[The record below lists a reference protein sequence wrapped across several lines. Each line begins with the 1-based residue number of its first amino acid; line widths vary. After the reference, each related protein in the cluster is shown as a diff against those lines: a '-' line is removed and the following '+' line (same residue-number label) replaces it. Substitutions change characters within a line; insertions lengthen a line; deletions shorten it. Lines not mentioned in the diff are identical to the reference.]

1 MEQEIKVKYYKLS
14 IFLIVV
20 FIVSACSRV
29 LISNRRQLNL
39 IPNSSMLQMSFDQ
52 YGQFLED
59 NVISADK
66 EKTKMVK
73 RVGKNIQKAVEQ
85 YFIDNGL
92 EEELKNY
99 DWEFNLVENNEVNA
113 WCMPGGKVVFYT
125 GILPLTKDE
134 NGLAVVMGHEIAHA
148 IAEHGNE
155 RMSQGLMAQLGGVAL
170 AVAVRDKPEQTQQLW
185 MTAFGAGTQLG
196 VLLPFSRLH
205 ESEADHLGLIF
216 MSMAGYNPNHA
227 VSFWRRMSEMKG
239 GQAPPEF
246 ISTHPSDKNRI
257 AQIEKLLPDALK
269 YYNAAMPASN

>member
-1 MEQEIKVKYYKLS
+1 MKYYKLL
-14 IFLIVV
+14 IFLI
-20 FIVSACSRV
+20 IVIIISACSRV
-29 LISNRRQLNL
+29 LISNRIQLSL

-52 YGQFLED
+52 YGQFLEE

-66 EKTKMVK
+66 EKIESVK

-92 EEELKNY
+92 EDELTNY
-99 DWEFNLVENNEVNA
+99 DWEFNLVESNEVNA

-125 GILPLTKDE
+125 GILPLTRDE

-155 RMSQGLMAQLGGVAL
+155 RMSQGLMAQLGGIAL
-170 AVAVRDKPEQTQQLW
+170 AAAVSEKPEQTQQLW

-227 VSFWRRMSEMKG
+227 ISFWKRMAEMKG
-239 GQAPPEF
+239 EQAPPEF
-246 ISTHPSDKNRI
+246 ISTHPSDDNRI
-257 AQIEKLLPDALK
+257 AQIEKLIPKALI
-269 YYNAAMPASN
+269 YYNAAVPTSN

>member
-1 MEQEIKVKYYKLS
+1 MKHYK
-14 IFLIVV
+14 IITFLIVV
-20 FIVSACSRV
+20 LIISACSRV

-39 IPNSSMLQMSFDQ
+39 IPSSSMLQMSFDQ
-52 YGQFLED
+52 YGQFLEE
-59 NVISADK
+59 NVISADVQ
-66 EKTKMVK
+66 KTEMVK
-73 RVGKNIQKAVEQ
+73 RVGKNIQKSVEQ
-85 YFIDNGL
+85 YFVDNGL
-92 EEELKNY
+92 EDELQNY
-99 DWEFNLVENNEVNA
+99 AWEFNLVESNEVNA

-170 AVAVRDKPEQTQQLW
+170 AVAVSEQPEQTQQLW
-185 MTAFGAGTQLG
+185 MTAFGAGAQLG
-196 VLLPFSRLH
+196 VLLPFSRLQ

-239 GQAPPEF
+239 RAS
-246 ISTHPSDKNRI
+246 ST
-257 AQIEKLLPDALK
+257 
-269 YYNAAMPASN
+269 

>member
-1 MEQEIKVKYYKLS
+1 MKYFKIS
-14 IFLIVV
+14 ILLIIV
-20 FIVSACSRV
+20 FTISGCSRV

-66 EKTKMVK
+66 EKTDMVK

-92 EEELKNY
+92 EDELKNY
-99 DWEFNLVENNEVNA
+99 DWEFNLVESKEVNA

-134 NGLAVVMGHEIAHA
+134 SGLAVVMGHEIAHA

-155 RMSQGLMAQLGGVAL
+155 RMSQGLLTQIGGVAL
-170 AVAVRDKPEQTQQLW
+170 TVAIREEPEQTQQLW
-185 MTAFGAGTQLG
+185 MNAFGIGFQLG

-227 VSFWRRMSEMKG
+227 ISFWRRMSEMKG

-257 AQIEKLLPDALK
+257 AQIEKLLPEALK
-269 YYNAAMPASN
+269 YYNAAIPASD

>member
-1 MEQEIKVKYYKLS
+1 MRYQK
-14 IFLIVV
+14 IFI
-20 FIVSACSRV
+20 FIIFIMILSACSRV

-39 IPNSSMLQMSFDQ
+39 IPSSSMLLMSFDQ
-52 YGQFLED
+52 YGQFLEE
-59 NVISADK
+59 NVISADVQ
-66 EKTKMVK
+66 KTEMVK
-73 RVGKNIQKAVEQ
+73 RVGKNIQIAVEQ
-85 YFIDNGL
+85 YFVDIGMG
-92 EEELKNY
+92 EELQNY
-99 DWEFNLVENNEVNA
+99 DWEFNLVESNEVNA

-170 AVAVRDKPEQTQQLW
+170 AVAVSEKPEQTQQLW
-185 MTAFGAGTQLG
+185 MTAFGAGAQLG

-227 VSFWRRMSEMKG
+227 ISFWRRMSEMKG

-246 ISTHPSDKNRI
+246 ISTHPSDKKRI
-257 AQIEKLLPDALK
+257 AQIEKLIPDALK
-269 YYNAAMPASN
+269 YYNSAAPTKK

>member
-1 MEQEIKVKYYKLS
+1 MKYYKLF

-20 FIVSACSRV
+20 FIISACSQV

-52 YGQFLED
+52 YGQFLEE
-59 NVISADK
+59 NVISEDK
-66 EKTKMVK
+66 VNTNMVK

-85 YFIDNGL
+85 YFIENGL

-99 DWEFNLVENNEVNA
+99 AWEFNLVESNEVNA

-148 IAEHGNE
+148 IADHGNE
-155 RMSQGLMAQLGGVAL
+155 RMSQGIMTQLGGVAL
-170 AVAVRDKPEQTQQLW
+170 AVAVSEKPEQTQQLW
-185 MTAFGAGTQLG
+185 MNAFGAGAQLG

-216 MSMAGYNPNHA
+216 MSIAGYNPNHA
-227 VSFWRRMSEMKG
+227 ISFWRRMSEMKG
-239 GQAPPEF
+239 GQNPPEF
-246 ISTHPSDKNRI
+246 ISTHPSDDSRI
-257 AQIEKLLPDALK
+257 AQIEKLLPEALK
-269 YYNAAMPASN
+269 YFNAAIPTSN

>member
-1 MEQEIKVKYYKLS
+1 MKYSKLLTFF
-14 IFLIVV
+14 IIVM
-20 FIVSACSRV
+20 IISACSRV

-39 IPNSSMLQMSFDQ
+39 IPDSSMLQMSFDQ
-52 YGQFLED
+52 YGQFLEE

-66 EKTKMVK
+66 EKTDMVK

-99 DWEFNLVENNEVNA
+99 DWEFNLVESNEVNA

-170 AVAVRDKPEQTQQLW
+170 AVAVRDKPDQTQQLW
-185 MTAFGAGTQLG
+185 MTAFGAGAQLG

-246 ISTHPSDKNRI
+246 ISTHPSDENRI
-257 AQIEKLLPDALK
+257 AQIEKLLPEALK
-269 YYNAAMPASN
+269 YYNAAVPASN

>member
-1 MEQEIKVKYYKLS
+1 MKYFKIS
-14 IFLIVV
+14 IFLIAV
-20 FIVSACSRV
+20 FTISSCSRV

-52 YGQFLED
+52 YGLFLEE
-59 NVISADK
+59 NMISADK
-66 EKTKMVK
+66 EKTDMVK
-73 RVGKNIQKAVEQ
+73 RVGKNIQKAVKQ
-85 YFIDNGL
+85 YFIKNNL

-99 DWEFNLVENNEVNA
+99 DWEFNLVESNEVNA

-125 GILPLTKDE
+125 GILPLTRDE

-155 RMSQGLMAQLGGVAL
+155 RMSQGLLTQIGGVAL

-185 MTAFGAGTQLG
+185 MNAFGAGAQLG

-227 VSFWRRMSEMKG
+227 ISFWRRMSEMKG
-239 GQAPPEF
+239 GQSPPEF
-246 ISTHPSDKNRI
+246 ISTHPSDENRI
-257 AQIEKLLPDALK
+257 AQIEKLLPEALK
-269 YYNAAMPASN
+269 YYNAVVPASY

>member
-1 MEQEIKVKYYKLS
+1 MKYFKIS
-14 IFLIVV
+14 ILLIIV
-20 FIVSACSRV
+20 FTISACSRV

-66 EKTKMVK
+66 EKTDMVK

-92 EEELKNY
+92 EDELKNY
-99 DWEFNLVENNEVNA
+99 DWEFNLVESNEVNA

-134 NGLAVVMGHEIAHA
+134 SGLAVVMGHEIAHA

-155 RMSQGLMAQLGGVAL
+155 RMSQGLLTQIGGVAL
-170 AVAVRDKPEQTQQLW
+170 AVAIREEPEQTQQLW
-185 MTAFGAGTQLG
+185 MNAFGIGSQLG

-239 GQAPPEF
+239 GQTPPEF
-246 ISTHPSDKNRI
+246 ISTHPSDENRI
-257 AQIEKLLPDALK
+257 AQIEKLLPEALK
-269 YYNAAMPASN
+269 YYNAAIPASD